1 MYRVQHLLADRRV
14 RVAAALLAA
23 LLAVVAA
30 LLLGMDPAEAAE
42 AARRHRA
49 F

>member
-1 MYRVQHLLADRRV
+1 MYQVHYLLTDKRV
-14 RVAAALLAA
+14 RVAAV

-30 LLLGMDPAEAAE
+30 LLVGMDPAEAA
-42 AARRHRA
+42 RHRA

>member
-1 MYRVQHLLADRRV
+1 MHRVQHLLADRRA
-14 RVAAALLAA
+14 RVAIA

-30 LLLGMDPAEAAE
+30 LLLGMDPAEAH
-42 AARRHRA
+42 RHRA